1 MQQPSTGVPV
11 GPAAFTTPGV
21 LAMTRLVPRW
31 LPGLAAGALVLA
43 AGPGCQ
49 TAGGPPSNL
58 LSSLRGSGEENEP
71 KYNPAPKADAADSA
85 TLPKELNT
93 VTMPPYIV
101 RTPDILLIDS
111 PRLIPLPPYRVEP
124 LDTVYLVAPETK
136 GVAAATAPE
145 LVVDGPYT
153 VDPDGTINLGPTYG
167 GPIRVA
173 DLTIPEIE
181 KVVEARL
188 KTKLA
193 KGATGAVSASLA
205 QARGAQS
212 IRGEHLVQPD
222 GTVALGLYGSVYVA
236 GMTTPQVKQA
246 IEAHLARYLLK
257 PEVSVTVTAF
267 NSSFYY
273 VITDFAG
280 SGEQVVR
287 IPHTG
292 NETVLDAISLVGGL
306 SAVSSKRIWVARP
319 APAGVGDQILPVD
332 WKGITRRGHTATNY
346 QILPGDR
353 VFVMGQ
359 PLTKVDATLARTLA
373 PVERGLSTVL
383 LGSTTYQTL
392 RGNGFGLGT
401 NNGSGTVV
409 NVAPT
414 TATTTTGR

>member
-1 MQQPSTGVPV
+1 
-11 GPAAFTTPGV
+11 
-21 LAMTRLVPRW
+21 MTRLVPR
-31 LPGLAAGALVLA
+31 LTPGLAAGALLLA
-43 AGPGCQ
+43 AGTGCQ
-49 TAGGPPSNL
+49 TLDGPPSNL
-58 LSSLRGSGEENEP
+58 VTALRGGPGSNEV
-71 KYNPAPKADAADSA
+71 KYNPAPKADPVDYSQ
-85 TLPKELNT
+85 LPRELDK
-93 VTMPPYIV
+93 VTMPPYTVEI
-101 RTPDILLIDS
+101 PDILLIDS

-124 LDTVYLVAPETK
+124 LDTVYL
-136 GVAAATAPE
+136 TAPGSKAFKDAPDRII
-145 LVVDGPYT
+145 DGPYT
-153 VDPDGTINLGPTYG
+153 VDPDGTINLGPVYG
-167 GPIRVA
+167 GPIRVN

-188 KTKLA
+188 KKELA
-193 KGATGAVSASLA
+193 TPAVSASLA

-236 GMTTPQVKQA
+236 GLTTPQIKQA
-246 IEAHLARYLLK
+246 IEAHLSRYLLK
-257 PEVSVTVTAF
+257 PEVSVTVTAY
-267 NSSFYY
+267 NSKYYY

-287 IPHTG
+287 LPSTG

-306 SAVSSKRIWVARP
+306 SAVSSKHIWVARP

-332 WKGITRRGHTATNY
+332 WKGITRRGHTKSNY

-392 RGNGFGLGT
+392 RGNGFGFG
-401 NNGSGTVV
+401 NNSNGAATVV

-414 TATTTTGR
+414 GATTTGR